1 MNLKIYKTIFLVL
14 DILNIGKTDERRENL
29 IRVAGEI
36 SEMFLPLKITQN
48 TFMLK
53 SGKTG
58 PKRYQLLSEFVSATL
73 FLKYRNVPCG

>member
-1 MNLKIYKTIFLVL
+1 MCNYFLMNLKIYKTIFLVL

-29 IRVAGEI
+29 IRVAGQI

-48 TFMLK
+48 TFKLK

-58 PKRYQLLSEFVSATL
+58 PKRYQLLPEFVSATM
-73 FLKYRNVPCG
+73 FLK

>member
-14 DILNIGKTDERRENL
+14 DSLNIGKTDERRVNL
-29 IRVAGEI
+29 IRVAGQI

-48 TFMLK
+48 TFKLK

-58 PKRYQLLSEFVSATL
+58 TKRYQLLPEFVSATM
-73 FLKYRNVPCG
+73 FLK